1 MSTAPAE
8 VVSTPRTITHD
19 QVPVA
24 APLGLVRAFDRFA
37 APLTRRSIIPVAA
50 LLTFLIGAGDLVTGI
65 ELPFTI
71 LYMLP
76 IGLATWFHGR
86 RLGVVASVLAT
97 GFIALSLVY
106 ERMSPLSIIWNVAG
120 AAVLFL
126 AASWGI
132 EQVRSHMEHE
142 RALRR
147 MAVDELR
154 HAERLRVIG
163 TLAAGVAHELGTPLN
178 VIAGC
183 AEFLAED
190 AGDERVRRRT
200 SMILEQVTKIST
212 IIRHLLDFGR
222 RSDVARTRVDLRA
235 LATTTTE
242 MLRPAARKRGITIEC
257 HMGEPV
263 WVTGNPAELEQVLSN
278 LILNGVQAM
287 NRGTIHVRAAMQVRA
302 LQQVASFEVEDEGCG
317 IPLDDLP
324 RIFDPFF
331 TTKGVGEG
339 TGLGLSVSY
348 GIICDHHGSIEV
360 TSEPGRGSRFTVLM
374 PTLV

>member
-8 VVSTPRTITHD
+8 VVSAPRTITQD
-19 QVPVA
+19 QARGA
-24 APLGLVRAFDRFA
+24 APFGLMRTFDRFA

-50 LLTFLIGAGDLVTGI
+50 LLTLLIGAGDLATGI

-86 RLGVVASVLAT
+86 RLGVVVSVLAT
-97 GFIALSLVY
+97 ACIATSLAY
-106 ERMSPLSIIWNVAG
+106 ERMSPLSISWNVAG
-120 AAVLFL
+120 AAMLFL
-126 AASWGI
+126 AAAWGI
-132 EQVRSHMEHE
+132 EQLRSHMEHE

-190 AGDERVRRRT
+190 AGDEHVRRRT

-222 RSDVARTRVDLRA
+222 RGGVARTRVDLRA
-235 LATTTTE
+235 LATTTSE
-242 MLRPAARKRGITIEC
+242 MMRPAARKRGITIEC
-257 HMGEPV
+257 ETGEPV

-287 NRGTIHVRAAMQVRA
+287 NRGTIQVRAAVQVRA
-302 LQQVASFEVEDEGCG
+302 HQQVASFEVEDEGCG
-317 IPLDDLP
+317 IAPDDLS

-348 GIICDHHGSIEV
+348 GIVSDHNGSIEV
-360 TSEPGRGSRFTVLM
+360 TSEPGHGSRFKVLI